1 MSAEARATS
10 TESLRRRDRRR
21 GERAEDARL
30 LAPLLVGVFV
40 AAHAAVAAVTVTTDA
55 PVYEFA
61 VHAGVTVAVLA
72 SFIAVRTGANLSFL
86 GGAVMLLAF
95 TGYALRFEL
104 GLPGVE
110 VLYPTEVVGDEEPGL
125 ATLMTWFLVGFCFMQ
140 SQRQNL
146 VFIFVPGLSI
156 FGLMATRNLNPV
168 MLGAF
173 MVFLLASIF
182 CWGYEHFLSIA
193 ERAGKLARLW
203 PWVQAHIS
211 GAVLLFAVA
220 ALGAGVLGNAL
231 YYTTPRMYTGF
242 GLQQRILNYT
252 GAHVQGY
259 FLFRNGFDVGGG
271 PIRLSHEPVLK
282 VWADAPSLLR
292 GRAYDYYNGRGWRRS
307 TRESGRAVDLG
318 ERTFDVRRV
327 QPRPE
332 PMAAPV
338 GVPVPTFPLPP
349 EVMRERD
356 AAGYAPPVGQPSGA
370 EEAAGPGPA
379 PRAQVPQGGP
389 AAGAPLPPDE
399 SGHPPSPPGL
409 GSPSPPPT
417 GLLGPGGLPGGREED
432 EDAPSVPD
440 WDLAPLRG
448 REFMIEAEIL
458 GNATGAV
465 FVPPFAATLRIVPG
479 GGVLGRVQ
487 TARIAVDHFGSIESV
502 SQMQPGQR
510 YEAWSRVPDFP
521 EETLRRASFDDLP
534 EILKDQY
541 VEQIGIEPA
550 TQLGPL
556 VAQITAGLDNGYD
569 KAIALQRYLERECL
583 YTLDAPPTPPGQDAV
598 VYFVTESRR
607 GACDL
612 FSSALSVMCRLAGL
626 PARVATG
633 FNHGTYEPDQGA
645 FIVRGTEAHAWSE
658 VYFPRVG
665 WVVFDPVAERSLE
678 REGLLSLLRSGHWRV
693 ALSRTTRQV
702 LVIVGILLGLYLVL
716 SALID
721 PRRLLGRLARRI
733 GWRMSSI
740 DLAALEMQELL
751 RLVCRLSGRRYRLGM
766 TPAEAVATL
775 SQVPGFDGDATLRA
789 ELGAT
794 VEDFYALR
802 YSRRRTA
809 GQVSSSR
816 RRMGALSR
824 DLRQALRRA
833 RRMRRS
839 DAAAGATAAA
849 GQGEAG
855 G

>member
-1 MSAEARATS
+1 MSAEASATS
-10 TESLRRRDRRR
+10 TGRLSRRDRRR
-21 GERAEDARL
+21 GERAENARL

-55 PVYEFA
+55 PIYEFA
-61 VHAGVTVAVLA
+61 VHAGVTLAVLA

-173 MVFLLASIF
+173 MVFLLASVF

-193 ERAGKLARLW
+193 ERAGKLAKLW

-220 ALGAGVLGNAL
+220 ALGAGLLGNAL

-271 PIRLSHEPVLK
+271 PIRLSRDPVLK
-282 VWADAPSLLR
+282 VWAEAPSLLR
-292 GRAYDYYNGRGWRRS
+292 GRAYDYYTGRGWRRS

-318 ERTFDVRRV
+318 NRTFDVRQM

-338 GVPVPTFPLPP
+338 GAPPAFPLPP
-349 EVMRERD
+349 EVMWERGG
-356 AAGYAPPVGQPSGA
+356 AGHALPVGQPPGA
-370 EEAAGPGPA
+370 EEAAGPGPV
-379 PRAQVPQGGP
+379 PRAQVPRGSP
-389 AAGAPLPPDE
+389 AAESPQPPGE
-399 SGHPPSPPGL
+399 TGRPSSPPGL
-409 GSPSPPPT
+409 GSPTPPPT
-417 GLLGPGGLPGGREED
+417 GLLGPGGVPGGRTED

-448 REFMIEAEIL
+448 REFMMEAEII
-458 GNATGAV
+458 GNATGAL
-465 FVPPFAATLRIVPG
+465 FAPPFARTVRIVPG

-502 SQMQPGQR
+502 SQMQPGQH
-510 YEAWSRVPDFP
+510 YEARSLLPEFP

-541 VEQIGIEPA
+541 IDQIGIEPA
-550 TQLGPL
+550 TRLGPL

-569 KAIALQRYLERECL
+569 KAIALQRYLERHCL

-598 VYFVTESRR
+598 VHFVTESRR

-612 FSSALSVMCRLAGL
+612 FSSALSVMCRIAGL

-633 FNHGTYEPDQGA
+633 FNHGTYEPDEGA

-658 VYFPRVG
+658 VYFPEVG
-665 WVVFDPVAERSLE
+665 WVVLDPVAERSLE

-693 ALSRTTRQV
+693 ALGRTTRQV
-702 LVIVGILLGLYLVL
+702 LLIVGILVGLYLVL
-716 SALID
+716 GALID

-733 GWRMSSI
+733 GWRMSPI

-751 RLVCRLSGRRYRLGM
+751 RLVCRLAGRRYRLGM
-766 TPAEAVATL
+766 TPAEAVAIL
-775 SQVPGFDGDATLRA
+775 SQVPGFDSDTTLRA

-809 GQVSSSR
+809 GQVSTSR
-816 RRMGALSR
+816 RRMAALSR
-824 DLRQALRRA
+824 ELRKALRRA
-833 RRMRRS
+833 RRTRGFS
-839 DAAAGATAAA
+839 GAPGAAAPAGSEGGAGA
-849 GQGEAG
+849 
-855 G
+855 